1 MSSSASDAAALRAL
15 GHALAPR
22 DGERAARALALA
34 ARAAGEA
41 GQLAF
46 AVAVARELGA
56 IDAAAAE
63 RAIAGLAAAYGKGSP
78 RVDGSHRPQ
87 PPPFAA
93 ESEPVDLDAAERALA
108 AAAPGPLPS
117 VPLFH
122 ALSPDAFA
130 RLCALAAPRACDA
143 GAVVVEVGQR
153 GEALFV
159 VARGTVRIDRPTA
172 AGDVVLSR
180 LRAGAFFGEMALLT
194 DSPRTARATCE
205 TAALLLE
212 IPRRG
217 LADLAAGSPEF
228 SSVLADYTRD
238 RLLHNLMLTSGVFA
252 PLDEDARA
260 RLIVRF
266 SPVTLGAGEVLLG
279 EGDPGGHLYVIVSGA
294 VDIEK
299 RDQGETLTVTR
310 LGPGDV
316 VGEISLLTRRPA
328 TATVRARERTRAL
341 ALARDDFNAIVADFP
356 GVLAH
361 LYQLAVSRE
370 RDLERFLSDAVVEAD
385 EYLI

>member
-1 MSSSASDAAALRAL
+1 M
-15 GHALAPR
+15 
-22 DGERAARALALA
+22 
-34 ARAAGEA
+34 
-41 GQLAF
+41 
-46 AVAVARELGA
+46 
-56 IDAAAAE
+56 
-63 RAIAGLAAAYGKGSP
+63 
-78 RVDGSHRPQ
+78 
-87 PPPFAA
+87 
-93 ESEPVDLDAAERALA
+93 
-108 AAAPGPLPS
+108 
-117 VPLFH
+117 
-122 ALSPDAFA
+122 
-130 RLCALAAPRACDA
+130 
-143 GAVVVEVGQR
+143 
-153 GEALFV
+153 
-159 VARGTVRIDRPTA
+159 
-172 AGDVVLSR
+172 
-180 LRAGAFFGEMALLT
+180 
-194 DSPRTARATCE
+194 
-205 TAALLLE
+205 
-212 IPRRG
+212 
-217 LADLAAGSPEF
+217 
-228 SSVLADYTRD
+228 LADYTRD

-328 TATVRARERTRAL
+328 TETVRARERTRAL